1 MGGWSCGIMGDGVC
15 RYGMNWDDTLVYSI
29 QYTSIIIQGMDVYA
43 FPVCSHWW
51 GNVIQALIPNIPSEL
66 NHLAS
71 LNLWQCP
78 WLATATEPW
87 TQAVLRL
94 LPWRTD
100 PLGPSR
106 LRSDCGVM
114 RWPRQLSGDSP
125 GLKGSSQGR
134 RPGNLWT

>member
-1 MGGWSCGIMGDGVC
+1 M
-15 RYGMNWDDTLVYSI
+15 
-29 QYTSIIIQGMDVYA
+29 
-43 FPVCSHWW
+43 
-51 GNVIQALIPNIPSEL
+51 IQALIPNIPNEP

-71 LNLWQCP
+71 LNLWQ
-78 WLATATEPW
+78 LATATEPW

-114 RWPRQLSGDSP
+114 RWPRQLSGDTP
-125 GLKGSSQGR
+125 GLKGSRIIIAGLEIY
-134 RPGNLWT
+134 GNDKNNL